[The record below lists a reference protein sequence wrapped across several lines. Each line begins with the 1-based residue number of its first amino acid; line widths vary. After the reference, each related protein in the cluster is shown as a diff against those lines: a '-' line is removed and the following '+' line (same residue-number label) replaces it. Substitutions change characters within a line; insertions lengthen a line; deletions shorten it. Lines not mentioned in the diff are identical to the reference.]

1 MLYLTLFLAAALLT
15 AALTPIAGQIGRRL
29 GLVDLPGGRR
39 RHRGAIPRTGGLA
52 LYGGF
57 VLVVGAALWLPH
69 LLPDSAA
76 TWFPPRND
84 PNELRRLT
92 ALLVGSTFCVVVGF
106 LDDRYE
112 WSSGPQ
118 YLAQFFAALIAIA
131 GLIFIKHVNN
141 PFADGL
147 LGGPGGLP
155 WWAVGALTIFWFM
168 GMMNTVNWLDG
179 LSGLAT
185 GVTAILCAVLA
196 IHMIFRA
203 EPPQLSVAML
213 PVILLGA
220 TVGFLPFNFSPAR
233 IFMGSSGSFFLGFA
247 VAALGIIGG
256 ARLATVML
264 VLGLPALDV
273 AWLIYMRR
281 RRGLSPGQGGRD
293 HLHYRLLDKGISER
307 TIVLGYWA
315 FCALFGAMT
324 LLFDDRVFK
333 LAALINLGI
342 VALSVLIWAAR
353 EPSKETN

>member
-1 MLYLTLFLAAALLT
+1 M
-15 AALTPIAGQIGRRL
+15 
-29 GLVDLPGGRR
+29 
-39 RHRGAIPRTGGLA
+39 
-52 LYGGF
+52 
-57 VLVVGAALWLPH
+57 
-69 LLPDSAA
+69 PDSAA

-141 PFADGL
+141 PFGDGL

-155 WWAVGALTIFWFM
+155 WWAVGASDHLLVH
-168 GMMNTVNWLDG
+168 GHDEH
-179 LSGLAT
+179 SQLA
-185 GVTAILCAVLA
+185 G
-196 IHMIFRA
+196 RA
-203 EPPQLSVAML
+203 EWAGHGRHRHSLRRAGHPHDLPRRAAPVERGHVAGD
-213 PVILLGA
+213 LLGA

-307 TIVLGYWA
+307 TIVLGYWG